1 VGIPKLSIGT
11 VVLNEPRTYYFLV
24 WAITLGAIAI
34 SLNIVDS
41 RVGRALRAIHDSEPA
56 ARASGIYTARL
67 KIWVFVVSAIY
78 ASVAGS
84 LYAHFI
90 TFISPSSFDFMFS
103 IKLVTMVVVGGMA
116 SIWGAV
122 FGAATLTVLPEVLAV
137 FHDFDIVIFGLILMV
152 VMIFMPQGLTRG
164 ALDLWE
170 KYRLQRDVA
179 GGSLSGG

>member
-1 VGIPKLSIGT
+1 
-11 VVLNEPRTYYFLV
+11 
-24 WAITLGAIAI
+24 
-34 SLNIVDS
+34 
-41 RVGRALRAIHDSEPA
+41 
-56 ARASGIYTARL
+56 
-67 KIWVFVVSAIY
+67 
-78 ASVAGS
+78 
-84 LYAHFI
+84 
-90 TFISPSSFDFMFS
+90 MFS

-164 ALDLWE
+164 ALDVWE